1 MSEWSLWFRLV
12 VCVLATW
19 RLAHL
24 LALEDGPFDAVVRM
38 RVRVGDGWL
47 GQAMDCPYCLSL
59 WIAAPLAL
67 LLADSLP
74 GWVIAWWAISGGAS
88 LLERLSERD
97 ATAPA
102 PDHRSGE

>member
-12 VCVLATW
+12 MCVLATW

-24 LALEDGPFDAVVRM
+24 LALEDGPFAAVVRL

-47 GQAMDCPYCLSL
+47 GQLMDCPYCLSL

-67 LLADSLP
+67 MLADSPL
-74 GWVIAWWAISGGAS
+74 GWVIAWWAISGGAL
-88 LLERLSERD
+88 LLERRGERD
-97 ATAPA
+97 APVSAA
-102 PDHRSGE
+102 RQQSGE